1 VLAKLTLADDRVDG
15 KFLPKGATILINAYG
30 MHHDETRFP
39 NPDAFDPD
47 HYLGVTKLAPELPAA
62 ADYDVRDH
70 VLRSSNQVSSLAYR
84 AATRIIQAAASAR
97 LLRSAVEPIQQ
108 DFSHYDV

>member
-1 VLAKLTLADDRVDG
+1 
-15 KFLPKGATILINAYG
+15 
-30 MHHDETRFP
+30 
-39 NPDAFDPD
+39 
-47 HYLGVTKLAPELPAA
+47 
-62 ADYDVRDH
+62 